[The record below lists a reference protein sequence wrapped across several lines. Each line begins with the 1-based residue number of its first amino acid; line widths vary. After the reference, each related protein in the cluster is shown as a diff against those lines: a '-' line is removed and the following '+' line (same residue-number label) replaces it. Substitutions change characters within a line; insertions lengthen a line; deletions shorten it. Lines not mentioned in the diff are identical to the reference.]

1 RCDAGPL
8 SRTTGLLLG
17 AILPW
22 LLVIDPPCEV
32 TRRRRE
38 NARPGPRSTPRIA
51 TTSITG
57 PVRRRPHTGGYTR
70 HVLPRTRCCTPGPTC
85 ASFARRRLSPHP
97 GGAARSSGRR
107 APQRG
112 PTGVVAPSSSVAGTP
127 SAGGPVHR
135 GADGS
140 GADRCPVSA
149 AGGDVLRVVGVF
161 DLADARPTAK
171 DPTRSH
177 DDGRPTSG
185 DRAHPGLLRVV
196 ERPPPPSPVLTTV
209 FIFSIMLGCQTSSR
223 RPRSPASR
231 THR

>member
-1 RCDAGPL
+1 P
-8 SRTTGLLLG
+8 SRPVGWPVPTG
-17 AILPW
+17 
-22 LLVIDPPCEV
+22 
-32 TRRRRE
+32 
-38 NARPGPRSTPRIA
+38 
-51 TTSITG
+51 
-57 PVRRRPHTGGYTR
+57 
-70 HVLPRTRCCTPGPTC
+70 
-85 ASFARRRLSPHP
+85 RL
-97 GGAARSSGRR
+97 

-112 PTGVVAPSSSVAGTP
+112 PPVVDASTSAVAGTP
-127 SAGGPVHR
+127 AAGCPVHL

-231 THR
+231 THSRPSTPPFPTAVCPFSTA